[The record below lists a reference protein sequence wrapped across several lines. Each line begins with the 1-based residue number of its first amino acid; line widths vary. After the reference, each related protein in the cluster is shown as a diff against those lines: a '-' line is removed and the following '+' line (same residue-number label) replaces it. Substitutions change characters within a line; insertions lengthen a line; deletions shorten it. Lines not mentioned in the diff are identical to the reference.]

1 VAAVDQTRANTI
13 LGAMLAQNS
22 CEASSGIHTRLTS
35 TVPTASTPGTELAG
49 GGGYTTGG
57 TVTTW
62 NAPSAGATSNITV
75 LTWTN
80 SSGSTWSIAGLE
92 LWDEAGT
99 PLRWLFGTFGTT
111 LSIANT
117 NTLQVAA
124 AAIEIT
130 LS

>member
-1 VAAVDQTRANTI
+1 VAAVVQAQANTV
-13 LGAMLAQNS
+13 LGAILAQNS
-22 CEASSGIHTRLTS
+22 CEATGGIHVRLTS
-35 TVPTASTPGTELAG
+35 TTPTATTAGTELAG

-57 TVTTW
+57 NPCTW
-62 NAPSAGATSNITV
+62 NAPSAGATSNSV
-75 LTWTN
+75 ALTWTN
-80 SSGSTWSIAGLE
+80 SSSGTWSIAGLE

-124 AAIEIT
+124 SAIEIT
-130 LS
+130 LA